1 MQYKEIYFK
10 VAEMV
15 YNGDICPNGPQLS
28 EILSYGQIG
37 GRKFVILNDDG
48 IYPLACVEAL
58 PGDPKDEP
66 NHRVTVPQPWPFS
79 EETLKQYVLFEH
91 WSKVQYWIIRFDFI
105 RDCMDDGYKPSYGKK
120 YNEAEI
126 LNDYVKPLISVLNHL
141 NPEI

>member
-15 YNGDICPNGPQLS
+15 YNRCPNNPIPEL
-28 EILSYGQIG
+28 LSYGQID
-37 GRKFVILNDDG
+37 GRKFVILDDDG
-48 IYPLACVEAL
+48 YCPVALVEAL

-66 NHRVTVPQPWPFS
+66 TRRLMLPQLWPFS
-79 EETLKQYVLFEH
+79 EETLKQYVLFER
-91 WSKVQYWIIRFDFI
+91 WSKVQYWIIRFDFVS
-105 RDCMDDGYKPSYGKK
+105 DWKK

-126 LNDYVKPLISVLNHL
+126 LRDYVKPTISVINYL